1 MLVQLLAKEG
11 SQANLTELVA
21 AKLVRPRAAD
31 DSRTT
36 KLAKRLVGEA
46 VDYWHEGGWWT
57 VSVPPGSWASYIR
70 DLCALLA
77 KQLLRAVE

>member
-1 MLVQLLAKEG
+1 MPVQLLAKEG

-57 VSVPPGSWASYIR
+57 VSVTPGFWALYAR
-70 DLCALLA
+70 
-77 KQLLRAVE
+77 V